1 MFFVT
6 FLTPVLTVFIFNGVI
21 FVLVTKVIFQHS
33 FMSMSA
39 KSKSKRS
46 IKQTKRFILS
56 LFGIM
61 TLFGLTWI
69 FGAFTISG
77 ASTAFQYLFAICN
90 SLQGFL
96 IFIFFSVIPKD
107 ARQSWVDLLFYLK
120 LHKRP
125 LPKLPTW
132 KFHGKGGM
140 HLRNKKTSST
150 IDKSNTDTLK
160 RISTQ
165 SELITLRRSSE
176 EYSSSTVTVPPRGA
190 LDPISENE
198 DSHTETEMKTTSLA
212 ISDNILMG
220 EANNEVIFNHA
231 ALDSIIEED
240 HDKEDQASIHTDSVP
255 PQQQVDANTG
265 HGLSMATE
273 NVREVNVFQ
282 SSIYPSLPEVAIES
296 DGPSVAAN
304 EKQSVSDNI
313 LMRESVSE
321 VIFNHAALDSITE
334 TTEEDHD
341 GEDQATDSVPPQ
353 QQADA
358 NTGHDLSM
366 ATENVQEVNVFQSNI
381 YPSLPEVAIESDGPS
396 VAANEKQSVSD
407 NILMRE
413 SVSEVIFNHAALDSI
428 TETTEEDHDGED
440 QATDSVPPQQQADAN
455 TGHDLSMA
463 TENVQEV
470 NVFQSNIYPSLPE
483 VDIESDGLS
492 AAANEKQSVAGG
504 RAVAPE

>member
-69 FGAFTISG
+69 FAAFTISG

-125 LPKLPTW
+125 LPKSPTW

-176 EYSSSTVTVPPRGA
+176 EYSSSTGTVPPRDS

-198 DSHTETEMKTTSLA
+198 DSHTETEMKKTSLA
-212 ISDNILMG
+212 ISDNILMR
-220 EANNEVIFNHA
+220 EADSEVIFNHA

-240 HDKEDQASIHTDSVP
+240 HDVEDQASIHTDSVP
-255 PQQQVDANTG
+255 PQQQVDANT
-265 HGLSMATE
+265 A
-273 NVREVNVFQ
+273 
-282 SSIYPSLPEVAIES
+282 
-296 DGPSVAAN
+296 
-304 EKQSVSDNI
+304 
-313 LMRESVSE
+313 
-321 VIFNHAALDSITE
+321 
-334 TTEEDHD
+334 
-341 GEDQATDSVPPQ
+341 
-353 QQADA
+353 
-358 NTGHDLSM
+358 HDLSV
-366 ATENVQEVNVFQSNI
+366 ATENVFQSNI
-381 YPSLPEVAIESDGPS
+381 YPSLPEVDIESDGLS
-396 VAANEKQSVSD
+396 VTANEKQSVSE

-413 SVSEVIFNHAALDSI
+413 AVSEVIFNHAALGSI
-428 TETTEEDHDGED
+428 TETTEEDRNGED